1 MSPKEHLQVSE
12 VRGVLRRHMINLGA
26 MVEWQCPSMVG
37 TDLDQKML
45 IVYLALEGMV
55 KPEDA
60 ARLRKL
66 GAT

>member
-12 VRGVLRRHMINLGA
+12 VRRVLRQHMINLGA

-55 KPEDA
+55 KSEDA